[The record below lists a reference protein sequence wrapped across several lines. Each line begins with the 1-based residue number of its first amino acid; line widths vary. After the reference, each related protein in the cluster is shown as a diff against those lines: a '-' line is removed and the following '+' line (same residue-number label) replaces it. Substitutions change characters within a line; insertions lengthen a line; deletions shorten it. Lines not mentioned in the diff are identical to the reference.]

1 MQRLKLP
8 CKDRI
13 GAALLIAMGLGVMGA
28 GYSYELGTPRH
39 MGPGL
44 VPFVL
49 GGLMA
54 VVGLLIGLTAG
65 SNGAT
70 RMAAHGAAH
79 GKGHGEASDGNEWR
93 GWLCILGG
101 VLAFVI
107 LGDYGGL
114 VPASFAAVFLSALG
128 DRESSPKEA
137 AGLAAVMTAAGVV
150 IFHYGLQLQLPLF
163 QWG

>member
-1 MQRLKLP
+1 MQSLKLP

-44 VPFVL
+44 VPFAL
-49 GGLMA
+49 GALMA
-54 VVGLLIGLTAG
+54 FVGLLIGLTADG
-65 SNGAT
+65 ST
-70 RMAAHGAAH
+70 RLTAHGLAH
-79 GKGHGEASDGNEWR
+79 AKGHGEASDGNEWR

-114 VPASFAAVFLSALG
+114 VPASFAAVFVSALG
-128 DRESSPKEA
+128 DRESSLKEA

>member
-1 MQRLKLP
+1 MQSLKLP

-44 VPFVL
+44 VPFAL

-65 SNGAT
+65 GSARLTAQGL
-70 RMAAHGAAH
+70 AHA
-79 GKGHGEASDGNEWR
+79 KGHGVASDGNEWR

-128 DRESSPKEA
+128 DRESSLKEA

>member
-1 MQRLKLP
+1 MRSLKLP

-13 GAALLIAMGLGVMGA
+13 GAALLIVMGLAVMNA

-44 VPFVL
+44 VPFAL
-49 GGLMA
+49 GTMLA
-54 VVGLLIGLTAG
+54 LVGLLIGATADTDSRVRRLPG
-65 SNGAT
+65 
-70 RMAAHGAAH
+70 HGA
-79 GKGHGEASDGNEWR
+79 GHGEAPADAEWR

-101 VLAFVI
+101 VVSFVL
-107 LGDYGGL
+107 LGHYGGL
-114 VPASFAAVFLSALG
+114 VPASFAAVFFSALG
-128 DRESSPKEA
+128 DREATVRES
-137 AGLAAVMTAAGVV
+137 AGLAAVTTTAGVV